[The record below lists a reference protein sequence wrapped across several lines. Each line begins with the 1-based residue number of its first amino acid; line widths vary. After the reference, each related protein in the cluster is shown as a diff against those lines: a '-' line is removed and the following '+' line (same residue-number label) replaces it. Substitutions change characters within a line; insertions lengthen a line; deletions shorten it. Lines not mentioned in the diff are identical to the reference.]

1 MNDFLLNFGLSEAYG
16 ATWVVVPE
24 LNAHTII
31 AYYTVAPD
39 PVELVN
45 DYNADLEA
53 TVIALDRLAVDRAS
67 QGREIGRRLLLHI
80 INQTIV
86 AADKYHL
93 DALILYALDY
103 EVKDW
108 YLNLNYGFEELSST
122 SKKLVLPVATMRQ
135 LVFDAQ
141 EQE

>member
-103 EVKDW
+103 EVKD
-108 YLNLNYGFEELSST
+108 
-122 SKKLVLPVATMRQ
+122 
-135 LVFDAQ
+135 
-141 EQE
+141 